1 MRSADGGQVD
11 LLLHEQFS
19 DIIAFS
25 KHEGVTLF
33 VPTSTGE
40 YAICGP
46 RYIASF
52 IILRPLF
59 LTSLLDFDV
68 DEQLM
73 RPQVPRDGCCAS
85 HKPIFWCPLHCH

>member
-25 KHEGVTLF
+25 KHAGVTLF

-46 RYIASF
+46 RYIAS
-52 IILRPLF
+52 L
-59 LTSLLDFDV
+59 
-68 DEQLM
+68 
-73 RPQVPRDGCCAS
+73 
-85 HKPIFWCPLHCH
+85 